1 MSRTAFRAFV
11 IAMIA
16 AVATVGV
23 ATATSGLFATPT
35 NLARGMLEAG
45 DKINMPFVKLQ
56 IRGDTDV
63 FTQKI
68 DIEPGGHT
76 GWHSHP
82 GPVLVTIAAGTMTL
96 YQGDDATC
104 SPRTV
109 GVGETFIDPG
119 GGNVHIARNE
129 GTETLVLYATYLLPA
144 AAGARI
150 DVPNPG
156 NCPGF

>member
-1 MSRTAFRAFV
+1 MSRAAFRAFV
-11 IAMIA
+11 IAI
-16 AVATVGV
+16 VATMVTVGV
-23 ATATSGLFATPT
+23 AMATSGMFATGT
-35 NLARGMLEAG
+35 SLSRGALPAG
-45 DKINMPFVKLQ
+45 DKINTAFVKLQ

-68 DIEPGGHT
+68 EIGPGGHT

-96 YQGDDATC
+96 YQGDDTTC

-129 GTETLVLYATYLLPA
+129 GAETLVLHATYLLPS
-144 AAGARI
+144 AAGPRI
-150 DVPNPG
+150 DVPDPG
-156 NCPGF
+156 NCPF

>member
-1 MSRTAFRAFV
+1 MSRTAFRAFA
-11 IAMIA
+11 IAILAMM
-16 AVATVGV
+16 VTVGV
-23 ATATSGLFATPT
+23 AMATSGMFATGT
-35 NLARGMLEAG
+35 SLSRGALPA
-45 DKINMPFVKLQ
+45 
-56 IRGDTDV
+56 GDTDV

-68 DIEPGGHT
+68 EIGPGGHT

-96 YQGDDATC
+96 YQGDDPTC

-129 GTETLVLYATYLLPA
+129 GAATLVLYATYLLPS
-144 AAGARI
+144 AAGPRI
-150 DVPNPG
+150 DVPDPG
-156 NCPGF
+156 NCPF

>member
-11 IAMIA
+11 IALLATI
-16 AVATVGV
+16 ATVGV
-23 ATATSGLFATPT
+23 AMATSGQFATPT
-35 NLARGMLEAG
+35 NFARGMLEPG
-45 DKINMPFVKLQ
+45 DRINTPFVKLQ

-68 DIEPGGHT
+68 EIAPNGHT

-96 YQGDDATC
+96 YQGDDPTC

-144 AAGARI
+144 AAGPRI
-150 DVPNPG
+150 DVPDPG
-156 NCPGF
+156 NCPF